1 MLSLSLPLPSSLGF
15 PLPLSLPP
23 PPLFLSCVLPLP
35 LFASLCLGSPSS
47 LLCFV
52 FLLVFPPCV
61 SFLPAASFRLLLSGA
76 LVSICRPGWFARCER
91 LLLGLLLVLRC
102 APCGPLYLSGCVST
116 SSGFHVSLRHGD
128 LLFFFFPRFSCFAF
142 CTFVPVLLSS
152 LFAFPVAVWTS
163 SALLAWFA

>member
-1 MLSLSLPLPSSLGF
+1 
-15 PLPLSLPP
+15 
-23 PPLFLSCVLPLP
+23 
-35 LFASLCLGSPSS
+35 
-47 LLCFV
+47 
-52 FLLVFPPCV
+52 V

-128 LLFFFFPRFSCFAF
+128 LLFFLLPSLFLLCFLYFCPRFALF
-142 CTFVPVLLSS
+142 PIRLPRRS
-152 LFAFPVAVWTS
+152 LDIFRSPCMVCIS
-163 SALLAWFA
+163 L